1 MANTR
6 LAPVYQDVYGE
17 KFTSDDFSKRMKMQK
32 LIYLL
37 QEAGIS
43 IGDYN
48 FHWSNHGPYKRGP
61 YSQRLQNDILKITN
75 NDNRYISYSESAR
88 IAINRLKHILDSNPL
103 CDDTIWIDC
112 LSSLQ
117 YLKNYVCSYN
127 ASDKEIVEK
136 LQERKPHLNN
146 KSANMFALSELKLLY
161 N

>member
-1 MANTR
+1 MANKL

-17 KFTSDDFSKRMKMQK
+17 QFASGDFSKRMKMQK

-48 FHWSNHGPYKRGP
+48 FHWYEHGP
-61 YSQRLQNDILKITN
+61 YSQQLQNDILKITDC
-75 NDNRYISYSESAR
+75 DNHSISYSESAR
-88 IAINRLKHILDSNPL
+88 ITISRLKHILDSNPL
-103 CDDTIWIDC
+103 CDNAIWIDC

-127 ASDKEIVEK
+127 ASDEKIVEK
-136 LQERKPHLNN
+136 LQERKPYLDN
-146 KSANMFALSELKLLY
+146 KSVNMLALSELELLY

>member
-1 MANTR
+1 MANTL

-17 KFTSDDFSKRMKMQK
+17 QFASGDFSKRMKMQK

-48 FHWSNHGPYKRGP
+48 FHWYKHGP
-61 YSQRLQNDILKITN
+61 YSQQLQNDILMITDCSN
-75 NDNRYISYSESAR
+75 HSIRYSETAKVIVSRLKSILNDNTSYR
-88 IAINRLKHILDSNPL
+88 
-103 CDDTIWIDC
+103 DDVWAEC
-112 LSSLQ
+112 LASLQ
-117 YLKNYVCSYN
+117 YLRSSVCSN
-127 ASDKEIVEK
+127 DASDEEIVKK

-146 KSANMFALSELKLLY
+146 KSANMRALSELKLLY